1 LAWDFR
7 KNFKGMVFILTTC
20 KNIKEAEK
28 IGRVLLQKRLAA
40 CVLIIP
46 GIVSAYRWKGKIV
59 KTRETFLLIKTFA
72 SKRRKTIFK
81 FPKGH
86 LNKDEVLK
94 QAAMREVEE
103 EGRIKSRIVAKIGSN
118 DYIIWD
124 KLKKKKIVKKVTFF

>member
-1 LAWDFR
+1 MERKSFGNLAWDFR

-59 KTRETFLLIKTFA
+59 KTRETLLLIKTLK
-72 SKRRKTIFK
+72 SK
-81 FPKGH
+81 
-86 LNKDEVLK
+86 
-94 QAAMREVEE
+94 AAIVEREVGRLHSYKVPFV
-103 EGRIKSRIVAKIGSN
+103 GRISLDKIN
-118 DYIIWD
+118 KEYFQW
-124 KLKKKKIVKKVTFF
+124 LTQEVK